1 MKSLYLVLLGGKHEQ
16 ANVEVYDVFPVICS
30 DLTEA

>member
-1 MKSLYLVLLGGKHEQ
+1 MKSWYLVLLGGKHEQ
-16 ANVEVYDVFPVICS
+16 ANVEVYDVILVICS

>member
-16 ANVEVYDVFPVICS
+16 DNVEVYDVIPVICS